1 MALLDA
7 AALPME
13 ARDGLLSAL
22 RQKNRSGVAA
32 ILAQNGV
39 EEESASVL
47 CALATFSQPL
57 SGALPALRALC
68 KNAEMEAAVGE
79 MEALAG
85 ALCVLDDLSGV
96 RVDFSVV
103 NDLDYYN
110 GLVFQG
116 YVKGIP
122 RAVMSGG
129 RYDNMMR
136 RLNKPQNALGF
147 ALYLDELERALREVK
162 PYDVDAVLLYGNARP
177 EAAAQAAA
185 ALLKEGISVRAEC
198 EMPENVRARRI
209 YRLLSDGRMEG
220 ELHA

>member
-1 MALLDA
+1 
-7 AALPME
+7 
-13 ARDGLLSAL
+13 
-22 RQKNRSGVAA
+22 
-32 ILAQNGV
+32 
-39 EEESASVL
+39 
-47 CALATFSQPL
+47 
-57 SGALPALRALC
+57 
-68 KNAEMEAAVGE
+68 MEAAVGE

-147 ALYLDELERALREVK
+147 ALYLDE
-162 PYDVDAVLLYGNARP
+162 
-177 EAAAQAAA
+177 
-185 ALLKEGISVRAEC
+185 C
-198 EMPENVRARRI
+198 
-209 YRLLSDGRMEG
+209 
-220 ELHA
+220 